1 MQKRSSRTKNE
12 EEEGLRHGSRARGG
26 HSSGESGRGTTHRW
40 TAKGSSHEPGQDCTT
55 TLDSLTPHSRSL
67 AFAPATRGSMMVEF
81 QRAWTMATRRPEPS
95 CCCGVGPLRE
105 DMLGGGV
112 GVIRVREGE
121 LSWGFRRR
129 AVVEVVV
136 AECW

>member
-1 MQKRSSRTKNE
+1 VGRGGAARGGRLDLRGGEEAGGRRRGVSEHPMQKRSSRRKNE

-81 QRAWTMATRRPEPS
+81 QRAWTM
-95 CCCGVGPLRE
+95 
-105 DMLGGGV
+105 
-112 GVIRVREGE
+112 
-121 LSWGFRRR
+121 
-129 AVVEVVV
+129 
-136 AECW
+136 